1 MTGKIKKVIKRILK
15 NLLID
20 YNNSQFDPIFK
31 TLSQNKNL
39 HDIQNIVDQFNSG
52 LPHVDYRYK
61 NETIRIINE
70 PGSIYHI
77 ANSTSKMEKLANAC
91 ELVDNGFMLDIGGNI
106 GLFSYFYKKRNPN
119 VSVFIVEP
127 DARLIPIIEWNLKGF
142 KSITIINSAVGK
154 EKGKAT
160 LFINSD
166 SSQTNSLVENAVVSF
181 AEKSKIVQQIVDV
194 KTLEEICKSNNITK
208 INTLKIDIQGGEY
221 EVLRESRNILKST
234 NEALIEVCFL
244 MPDTIEL
251 IKEADLTFKKH
262 EIISE
267 VIMGADIKFFN

>member
-1 MTGKIKKVIKRILK
+1 MLDKIKKVIKRRLK
-15 NLLID
+15 NLLIEN
-20 YNNSQFDPIFK
+20 NNSSFDPIFK
-31 TLSQNKNL
+31 TLSQNKDL

-52 LPHVDYRYK
+52 LPYVDYRYK

-127 DARLIPIIEWNLKGF
+127 DARLIPIIERNLQGF
-142 KSITIINSAVGK
+142 KNITIINSAVGK
-154 EKGKAT
+154 EKGKST
-160 LFINSD
+160 LYINSD

-221 EVLRESRNILKST
+221 EVLRESRNILKFT